1 MNIPSIPVDLF
12 NPGQVFACL
21 GFLEVADEFLG
32 NAEGGFDWSD
42 SSNTRFELK
51 ADGDGNPFEHVLGGL
66 AHAVSKEVEPK
77 GWPGGKATDALVA
90 ECFPSQL
97 LDHFDK
103 KEKKWTRTSLP
114 VSLSL
119 PRTDKPASVTTL
131 TGWTDGSSRPLFKL
145 YSGNRSAHSIA
156 SNMLRGKRAKP
167 TKTVP
172 DGRVESKGLC
182 QLWQE
187 NRTQLVAAPFDVL
200 CSMGG
205 SFNFDP
211 RGGWT
216 ALDAGFSPDQQ
227 SKAGLLDGI
236 SASPVVEILAAW
248 GLDHARPDEYKTRQ
262 VRYGVWHGLIPAML
276 ARAAISGVEVIRPF
290 RRFRFTLALSGKNKV
305 VTFATEEP
313 NP

>member
-1 MNIPSIPVDLF
+1 MNTASIPVDLS

-21 GFLEVADEFLG
+21 GFLEVAHEFLG

-51 ADGDGNPFEHVLGGL
+51 ADGNGNPFERVLGVL
-66 AHAVSKEVEPK
+66 AHAMSKEVEPK
-77 GWPGGKATDALVA
+77 GWPGEKATDAV
-90 ECFPSQL
+90 EMDTFPSQL
-97 LDHFDK
+97 MDHYDK
-103 KEKKWTRTSLP
+103 QQKKWTRTSLP

-145 YSGNRSAHSIA
+145 YSGNRSAHGIA
-156 SNMLRGKRAKP
+156 SNMLKGKRAKP
-167 TKTVP
+167 TKKVP

-248 GLDHARPDEYKTRQ
+248 GLEHARPDEYKTRQ
-262 VRYGVWHGLIPAML
+262 VRYGVWQGLVPAML

-290 RRFRFTLALSGKNKV
+290 RRFQFTLALSGKNKV
-305 VTFATEEP
+305 VTFATEEL

>member
-1 MNIPSIPVDLF
+1 MKTASIPVDLF

-21 GFLEVADEFLG
+21 GFLEVADELLG
-32 NAEGGFDWSD
+32 NAEGGFNWSD
-42 SSNTRFELK
+42 SSRSRFDLK
-51 ADGDGNPFEHVLGGL
+51 ADGDGNPFEQVLERL
-66 AHAVSKEVEPK
+66 AHTTCREVEPK
-77 GWPGGKATDALVA
+77 GWPGEGAAGAIVA

-114 VSLSL
+114 IWLSIL
-119 PRTDKPASVTTL
+119 QSDKPASVML
-131 TGWTDGSSRPLFKL
+131 ANWTDGSSRPLFKL

-156 SNMLRGKRAKP
+156 GNMLKGKRAKP
-167 TKTVP
+167 TKTCP
-172 DGRVESKGLC
+172 DGKVESKGLH

-187 NRTQLVAAPFDVL
+187 KRAQLVEAPFEVL

-227 SKAGLLDGI
+227 SKSGLLEGI

-248 GLDHARPDEYKTRQ
+248 GLEHARPDEYKTRQ
-262 VRYGVWHGLIPAML
+262 VRYGVWYGLVPAML
-276 ARAAISGVEVIRPF
+276 ARAALSGVEVVRPF
-290 RRFRFTLALSGKNKV
+290 RRFRFALALSGKNKV
-305 VTFATEEP
+305 VTFATEEMSS
-313 NP
+313 

>member
-1 MNIPSIPVDLF
+1 MTTASIPVDLF

-21 GFLEVADEFLG
+21 GFLEVADELLG

-51 ADGDGNPFEHVLGGL
+51 ADGGGNPYELVLGEL
-66 AHAVSKEVEPK
+66 AQATSQEVEPK
-77 GWPGGKATDALVA
+77 GWPGEKAVDATVA

-97 LDHFDK
+97 LDHFDT

-114 VSLSL
+114 ISIVFLNGS
-119 PRTDKPASVTTL
+119 RRASVTL
-131 TGWTDGSSRPLFKL
+131 TSWTDGSSRPLFKL

-156 SNMLRGKRAKP
+156 SNMFKGKRAKP
-167 TKTVP
+167 TKRDP
-172 DGRVESKGLC
+172 DGRVESMGLS
-182 QLWQE
+182 QLWKE
-187 NRTQLVAAPFDVL
+187 RRDELVAAPFDTL

-216 ALDAGFSPDQQ
+216 AINAGFSPDRQ

-236 SASPVVEILAAW
+236 AASPVVEILAVW
-248 GLDHARPDEYKTRQ
+248 GVEHARPDEYKTRQ
-262 VRYGVWHGLIPAML
+262 VCYGVWQGLVPAML
-276 ARAAISGVEVIRPF
+276 ARAALSGVEVVRPF
-290 RRFRFTLALSGKNKV
+290 RRFRFVLEGQKNKV
-305 VTFATEEP
+305 VTFATEEL
-313 NP
+313 NS